1 LNKIDLEVYMVQ
13 FNSSISSPQP
23 KLTSKP
29 ISPPQSPSTLS
40 LFSLDDPGYIDIR
53 QFITSLKRTV
63 SYIEDEPYK
72 KLAVTILNHCDDLA
86 LIIKSIEK
94 FRDLVQRKELNLLTD
109 LEKITIHS
117 KGAYIF
123 TPTVLAD
130 LTAQKNDIILAL
142 KNSYKDLVL
151 KAKKTP

>member
-1 LNKIDLEVYMVQ
+1 MTLLILCG
-13 FNSSISSPQP
+13 
-23 KLTSKP
+23 P
-29 ISPPQSPSTLS
+29 IPAPIQAPP
-40 LFSLDDPGYIDIR
+40 DIG
-53 QFITSLKRTV
+53 F
-63 SYIEDEPYK
+63 DEPYK